1 MAPAEPSAMA
11 ATKPAPIGKA
21 SHSTPKP
28 KAATAHKVPATGL
41 VPGFYLN
48 AGLFAVSSNGQNAYK
63 KMEDAGLPVF
73 AESIHSKKGPLT
85 RLRVGP
91 YLTRAEA
98 VAAGDSVRA
107 LQLDAAVFKH
117 PK

>member
-1 MAPAEPSAMA
+1 MAPAESPAMA

-21 SHSTPKP
+21 GHSASKQ
-28 KAATAHKVPATGL
+28 KATTTHKVPANGL

-107 LQLDAAVFKH
+107 MQLDAAVFKH